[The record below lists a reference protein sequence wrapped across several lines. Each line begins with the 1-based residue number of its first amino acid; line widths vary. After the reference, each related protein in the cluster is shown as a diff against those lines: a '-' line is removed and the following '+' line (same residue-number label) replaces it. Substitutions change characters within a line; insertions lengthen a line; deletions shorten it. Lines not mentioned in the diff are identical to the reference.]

1 MARLQRVQMISSEAN
16 SDDIEAIYSTFVA
29 RVNEGETLTRSALVV
44 KREFTMLTALRL
56 LCCCPATV
64 VGVRPP
70 V

>member
-1 MARLQRVQMISSEAN
+1 LQRVQMISSEAS

-29 RVNEGETLTRSALVV
+29 CVNEVETLTSSMRLVSCV
-44 KREFTMLTALRL
+44 LTMLTALRL